1 MPAPLPAPIFY
12 DKEKSDMKIGLPEVR
27 TPNQPGS
34 VTSPTGWEQQNC
46 EICHKKNREE
56 EMLLC
61 DGCDCG
67 KSFFLAYLCSSF
79 EFL

>member
-1 MPAPLPAPIFY
+1 
-12 DKEKSDMKIGLPEVR
+12 MKMGLPEVR

-34 VTSPTGWEQQNC
+34 VTSSTGWEQQNC
-46 EICHKKNREE
+46 EICHRKNREE

-67 KSFFLAYLCSSF
+67 SSNF
-79 EFL
+79 MRIFVPDLNT